1 MIFNQFYLVLIEDL
15 INLLFSYEHTM
26 VPQKSWV
33 LGMGMG
39 IYPNPNPYSK
49 PKNFGFD
56 TQIIFGY
63 TQNIWVFHLK
73 IKLKF
78 LI

>member
-1 MIFNQFYLVLIEDL
+1 MDFVLTKENLVLDDH
-15 INLLFSYEHTM
+15 NHTM
-26 VPQKSWV
+26 VPKKSWV

-39 IYPNPNPYSK
+39 FYPNPNPYPK

-63 TQNIWVFHLK
+63 TQNIWVFHFK